1 MSETEESL
9 VAPDSTT
16 KEQRVGFCHGDDVLQ
31 HRDGKYYLG
40 TVVEVQTNLYFSLVI
55 FNNSI

>member
-40 TVVEVQTNLYFSLVI
+40 TVVEV
-55 FNNSI
+55 